1 MKPSW
6 IACLHRVAVERSV
19 LRLASF
25 VRVLAEDLEGLVLG
39 RGRER
44 EVARVWQHLPRL
56 HQPIDAVL
64 GRLVIVGGYARERL
78 THRPGG
84 LAALTR
90 VRLVDDDREVAA
102 GVRRPDVVEHER
114 ELLDGRDDDL
124 LAVLE
129 EPAEVT

>member
-1 MKPSW
+1 MT
-6 IACLHRVAVERSV
+6 
-19 LRLASF
+19 
-25 VRVLAEDLEGLVLG
+25 
-39 RGRER
+39 
-44 EVARVWQHLPRL
+44 
-56 HQPIDAVL
+56 VL
-64 GRLVIVGGYARERL
+64 GRLVVVGGHARERL

-124 LAVLE
+124 LAVLD
-129 EPAEVT
+129 EPAKVT